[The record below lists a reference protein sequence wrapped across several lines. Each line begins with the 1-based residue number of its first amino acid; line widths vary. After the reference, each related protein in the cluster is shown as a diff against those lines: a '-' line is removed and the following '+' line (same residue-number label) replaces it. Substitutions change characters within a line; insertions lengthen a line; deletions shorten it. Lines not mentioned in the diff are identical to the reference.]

1 MHYEFGGPGLEAI
14 LCSGFGCL
22 VATLIVLVAT
32 ARRRRS
38 LEAQDRQVLLRA
50 IRSLTVEDR
59 NGTREAQS
67 A

>member
-1 MHYEFGGPGLEAI
+1 MHYEFGGPGLAAI

-22 VATLIVLVAT
+22 VGTLIVLVAT

-38 LEAQDRQVLLRA
+38 MEAQDQQLLLRG
-50 IRSLTVEDR
+50 IRSLMIDDR
-59 NGTREAQS
+59 HGAREAQN